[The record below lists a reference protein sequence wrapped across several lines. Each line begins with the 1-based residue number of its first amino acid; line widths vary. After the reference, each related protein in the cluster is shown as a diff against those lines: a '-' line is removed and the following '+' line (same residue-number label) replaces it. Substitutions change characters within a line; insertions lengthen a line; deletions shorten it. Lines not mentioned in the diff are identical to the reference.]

1 MLNKAIQIRA
11 LCPLWSGCA
20 FIQAFHQVQK
30 LSTCCP
36 PGVLD
41 NWQVTVWHMSATPCS
56 NHFSMAQASHHNMST
71 YGGVASFYRRWSR
84 GEEVFPLNLKTM
96 SLSGCQ
102 TTSSQSKCKPSG
114 DVHSWSGSV
123 QSGFYGTA
131 VRNGSTSLFLLV
143 YILQW
148 QNLVWRVFHLP
159 EFLDRVFEAFT
170 ERKKKKEKKSGY
182 YYV

>member
-1 MLNKAIQIRA
+1 M
-11 LCPLWSGCA
+11 
-20 FIQAFHQVQK
+20 
-30 LSTCCP
+30 STCCP
-36 PGVLD
+36 PGVPD
-41 NWQVTVWHMSATPCS
+41 NWQVTVWHMSATSCS

-71 YGGVASFYRRWSR
+71 YGSVASFYRRWSR

-131 VRNGSTSLFLLV
+131 VRNGSTSLFFIGLHSSVAEFSLEGISSSRV
-143 YILQW
+143 SGPS
-148 QNLVWRVFHLP
+148 VWSIYW
-159 EFLDRVFEAFT
+159 E
-170 ERKKKKEKKSGY
+170 KKEKRKKIRLLLCLAFREWGSSDQINWG
-182 YYV
+182 VD